1 VISDNLSPM
10 TRPALAR
17 PTGRPTLLPGLARL
31 WRDRHNLQLGVDPSR
46 AIVLELPHPE
56 TARLLDL
63 LDGAHSERTILERAA
78 RFGVAPADAR
88 TLLDTLRR
96 VGLVVGAQ
104 SLFPHNLPEPVRARL
119 AAEAA
124 ALARR
129 GPEAATTAAQALR
142 RRAQALVVVNGHG
155 RLAAP
160 LAVAL
165 AQAGVGHVHP
175 ALDGLVDPAEI
186 AGSPLCE
193 ADVSKPRADAVAAAI
208 DRAAPGTDTRP
219 VRRGAASLVVEAGN
233 PRPAALL
240 AAAHAQRRQAHLMIA
255 IRDGV
260 AVVGPF
266 VPPGGGPCL
275 NCFDLHRRDRD
286 PAWPQLAAQLAT
298 GNGERVEPCEV
309 ATVLAATG
317 FAAAEVLGYLDG
329 LAPATVGATVEI
341 TAPGRLRRRTW
352 AAHPGCGC
360 VGVRRRVRGGDGE
373 PAPVR
378 RRQS

>member
-1 VISDNLSPM
+1 M

-31 WRDRHNLQLGVDPSR
+31 WRDRHNLQLGVDPAR
-46 AIVLELPHPE
+46 AVVLEFADPQ

-63 LDGAHSERTILERAA
+63 LDGAHSERTVLERAA
-78 RFGVAPADAR
+78 RYGVAPADAR

-104 SLFPHNLPEPVRARL
+104 ALFPHDLPEPVRARL

-129 GPEAATTAAQALR
+129 GPDAATTAAQALR
-142 RRAQALVVVNGHG
+142 RRAQAVVVVNGNG

-175 ALDGLVDPAEI
+175 ALDGVVVPAEI
-186 AGSPLCE
+186 AGSPLRE
-193 ADVSKPRADAVAAAI
+193 VDVGQPRAAAVATAIEHAA
-208 DRAAPGTDTRP
+208 AGTGTRP
-219 VRRGAASLVVEAGN
+219 VPRGAANLVVDVGN

-240 AAAHAQRRQAHLMIA
+240 AAAYAQRRQAHLMIA

-260 AVVGPF
+260 AVVGPL
-266 VPPGGGPCL
+266 VPPAAAPCL
-275 NCFDLHRRDRD
+275 NCLDLHRRDRD

-298 GNGERVEPCEV
+298 GTGERPEPCEV
-309 ATVLAATG
+309 GTVLAATG

-329 LAPATVGATVEI
+329 IAPATVGATVEI

-352 AAHPGCGC
+352 APHPECGC
-360 VGVRRRVRGGDGE
+360 VGARRRVRAGDRR
-373 PAPVR
+373 PPPVR
-378 RRQS
+378 KRQS